1 MALTIGELVG
11 FLRLDSEGWRRGLTR
26 GRRDLDEFS
35 RDANG
40 RLRDLNGRFVAAGAA
55 SGKGFAAGLG
65 DLGGFADRVTS
76 AGDRAGASFLRLAL
90 SLTNVTTAAS
100 TVQGVVPIV
109 AAMGGALALLPAI
122 GAAVAVG
129 MVAAKVGMAGFG
141 DALAA
146 IDDPAKFAESLE
158 KLSPAAR
165 ETALAVRDL
174 APAWKDVQQATQDAL
189 FAGVAD
195 EVRELGGAYLPVLKT
210 GLSGITTE
218 FNGAA
223 RGTAGFLSQSQQV
236 QTVSGIFEQV
246 RASIGATTSAVPA
259 LVSIL
264 LDLVAVGSEFLPNL
278 SGGFGDAAQRAAEFV
293 RAARESGQL
302 REWIS
307 SGLSTLGDLGKVL
320 GNLFA
325 IARSVF
331 GALDTGGASLLDTLL
346 RVTGGVREFLDSFEG
361 QQALAALGEL
371 LGTVSSVVTSVLLVA
386 LRQLAP
392 LVVTLAPAFAQLA
405 TQVGSTL
412 VTALTLAGPL
422 LLGLADF
429 LARNIGWL
437 GPLGIGLYA
446 AAQAFGVVSTAVRVL
461 NVISALNPWVL
472 IIAATIALV
481 TLIVT
486 NWDTIVA
493 AVGAAWQWLVE
504 AGRAAWGWIV
514 DAVRTAAEFLVDL
527 FLNWSLP
534 GLIIKHWDSIV
545 AGVRTAVQWVLD
557 AVGWLSQLPGRVG
570 AWFVQVK
577 DAVVA
582 RWSEAVDWVR
592 GVPRRILDALGD
604 LGRLLHD
611 TGANIVRGLING
623 FSSMA
628 GAIRDKLLGLVKGA
642 WDSVLS
648 FLGIRS
654 PSRLAAEAGRYVG
667 EGLVVGLGRMSGAV
681 DRAFLDMAALPPIP
695 KVVIPAP
702 RLLAPSGGDGAASLA
717 PFGPNRTGGPVVHVT
732 NHYPQAEPTS
742 TTVNRSL
749 QYAGALGVI

>member
-11 FLRLDSEGWRRGLTR
+11 YLRVDTSAWRRGLGDAR
-26 GRRDLDEFS
+26 AALSRIARDSARDLK
-35 RDANG
+35 
-40 RLRDLNGRFVAAGAA
+40 DL
-55 SGKGFAAGLG
+55 
-65 DLGGFADRVTS
+65 ADRVDS
-76 AGDRAGASFLRLAL
+76 AGSKAGASFLRLAM
-90 SLTNVTTAAS
+90 SITNVAGAAS
-100 TVQGVVPIV
+100 AAQGVVRIV

-174 APAWKDVQQATQDAL
+174 APAWKGVQQATQDAL

-195 EVRELGGAYLPVLKT
+195 EVRKLGAGYLPVLKT
-210 GLSGITTE
+210 GLSGVAGE
-218 FNGAA
+218 FNVAA
-223 RGTAGFLSQSQQV
+223 RGTAGFLAQSQQV
-236 QTVSGIFEQV
+236 QTVSGIFGQV
-246 RASIGATTSAVPA
+246 RASIGAATSAVPA

-293 RAARESGQL
+293 SAARESGQL

-307 SGLSTLGDLGKVL
+307 SGLSTLGELGQVL

-331 GALDTGGASLLDTLL
+331 GALDTGGASLVDTLL
-346 RVTGGVREFLDSFEG
+346 RVTGGVREFLESFEG
-361 QQALAALGEL
+361 QQALASLGEL
-371 LGTVSSVVTSVLLVA
+371 LGTVSSVVTSVLLTA

-392 LVVTLAPAFAQLA
+392 VVVALVPSFSELA
-405 TQVGSTL
+405 TQLGSSLTS
-412 VTALTLAGPL
+412 ALLMAGPL
-422 LLGLADF
+422 LLNLAGF
-429 LARNIGWL
+429 LSANIGWL
-437 GPLGIGLYA
+437 GPLAIGLYA

-461 NVISALNPWVL
+461 NVISAANPWAL
-472 IIAATIALV
+472 IIAATITLV

-486 NWDTIVA
+486 NWDTITST
-493 AVGAAWQWLVE
+493 VGAAWDWLVS
-504 AGRAAWGWIV
+504 AGQAAWDWIV
-514 DAVRTAAEFLVDL
+514 GAVRGAAEFLVDL

-545 AGVRTAVQWVLD
+545 SGVRTAVQWVLD
-557 AVGWLSQLPGRVG
+557 AVGWLGELPGRVG

-592 GVPRRILDALGD
+592 GVPGRILDALGD
-604 LGRLLHD
+604 LGRLLYD
-611 TGANIVRGLING
+611 TGANILRGLING

-628 GAIRDKLLGLVKGA
+628 GAIRDKLLGLVEGA

-648 FLGIRS
+648 FFGIRS
-654 PSRLAAEAGRYVG
+654 PSRLAAEAGVHVG
-667 EGLVVGLGRMSGAV
+667 EGLVVGLGRMSGVV
-681 DRAFLDMAALPPIP
+681 DRAFLDMVALPPIP
-695 KVVIPAP
+695 KTVIPAP
-702 RLLAPSGGDGAASLA
+702 RLVAPSGTDFAGSLA
-717 PFGPNRTGGPVVHVT
+717 PFDPNRAGGPVVHVT

>member
-1 MALTIGELVG
+1 MALSIGELVG
-11 FLRLDSEGWRRGLTR
+11 YLRVDASAWRRGLGEAR
-26 GRRDLDEFS
+26 AMLSRLARDSAGDLD
-35 RDANG
+35 
-40 RLRDLNGRFVAAGAA
+40 DLAERA
-55 SGKGFAAGLG
+55 
-65 DLGGFADRVTS
+65 RS
-76 AGDRAGASFLRLAL
+76 AGDRAGQAFVGLAL
-90 SLTNVTTAAS
+90 SITKVAGAIG

-109 AAMGGALALLPAI
+109 VAMGGALALLPAL
-122 GAAVAVG
+122 GVAV
-129 MVAAKVGMAGFG
+129 KVGMFAAQVGMSGFG

-146 IDDPAKFAESLE
+146 VEDPAAFAESLD

-174 APAWKDVQQATQDAL
+174 APAWRDVQRATQDAL

-210 GLSGITTE
+210 GLSGITAE
-218 FNGAA
+218 FNTAA
-223 RGTAGFLSQSQQV
+223 RGTSAFLGQSQQV
-236 QTVSGIFEQV
+236 QTVGGIFGQV
-246 RASIGATTSAVPA
+246 RAAIGNTTSALPA

-307 SGLSTLGDLGKVL
+307 SGLSTLRDLGKVL

-392 LVVTLAPAFAQLA
+392 LVIELEPAFSKLA

-412 VTALTLAGPL
+412 VTALTTVEPL
-422 LLGLADF
+422 LLGLAGF
-429 LARNIGWL
+429 LSENISWL

-446 AAQAFGVVSTAVRVL
+446 AAQAFGAISTAVRVL
-461 NVISALNPWVL
+461 NVLVSVNPWAL
-472 IIAATIALV
+472 LIAATVALA

-486 NWDTIVA
+486 NWDTITS
-493 AVGAAWQWLVE
+493 AVGAAWDWLVS
-504 AGRAAWGWIV
+504 AGKAAWNWIV
-514 DAVRTAAEFLVDL
+514 GIVRGAVDFMVDL
-527 FLNWSLP
+527 FLTWSLP

-545 AGVRTAVQWVLD
+545 SGVRTAVRWVLD
-557 AVGWLSQLPGRVG
+557 AVGRLGELPGRVG
-570 AWFVQVK
+570 AWFVRVK
-577 DAVVA
+577 DAVVD
-582 RWSEAVDWVR
+582 RWSEAVAWVR
-592 GVPRRILDALGD
+592 GVPQRILDALGD
-604 LGRLLHD
+604 LGRLLYD

-623 FSSMA
+623 FGSLA
-628 GAIRDKLLGLVKGA
+628 GAIRDKLLGLVRGA

-648 FLGIRS
+648 FFGIRS

-667 EGLVVGLGRMSGAV
+667 EGLVVGLGRMSGKV
-681 DRAFLDMAALPPIP
+681 GRAFLNMAAVPRIPPT
-695 KVVIPAP
+695 VIPAP
-702 RLLAPSGGDGAASLA
+702 RLVAPNGADWARGLA
-717 PFGPNRTGGPVVHVT
+717 PFDSRRGGAPVVHVT